1 MYFMNFLIK
10 NGAFLDTETGTWIH
24 SNLAII
30 GGKIA
35 ETPLPHKSKNYR
47 IIDAKDCL
55 ITPGLIDYHT
65 HYYEGGSENGV
76 NPDATSFCTGITT
89 AVDAG
94 TTGAGGYELYYKT
107 IISMSDVRILNCLL
121 VASGGQ
127 SNNRNPENL
136 DPKYFD
142 EEKITSLFEKYGHN
156 LVGLKTR
163 LSKNILSAKMAR
175 ISLKKTIEI
184 ADRIGTRVVV
194 HVTDS
199 PIPLDELASYLRP
212 GDVICHIFHGKGKH
226 TCLDKDGHVLKGLW
240 EARRRGVLFDAC
252 NGRSNFDLVVAQNA
266 VQEGFVPDI
275 ISSDNNASSW
285 FLQPLHSL
293 PRILSKYVDFG
304 MSLESVLLTATKK
317 PAHLIGHPE
326 LGTLKVGT
334 PADLVIFKDKRKQVP
349 YEDCNGHTFIGH
361 HVLVP
366 QMTFKD
372 GRCVYC
378 QADFQ

>member
-1 MYFMNFLIK
+1 MNFLIK
-10 NGAFLDTETGTWIH
+10 NGTFLDTETDTWIH

-127 SNNRNPENL
+127 SNNRYPENL

-142 EEKITSLFEKYGHN
+142 EEKIMSLFKRYGHN

-163 LSKNILSAKMAR
+163 LSKIF
-175 ISLKKTIEI
+175 SLQE
-184 ADRIGTRVVV
+184 
-194 HVTDS
+194 
-199 PIPLDELASYLRP
+199 
-212 GDVICHIFHGKGKH
+212 
-226 TCLDKDGHVLKGLW
+226 W
-240 EARRRGVLFDAC
+240 
-252 NGRSNFDLVVAQNA
+252 LV
-266 VQEGFVPDI
+266 FP
-275 ISSDNNASSW
+275 
-285 FLQPLHSL
+285 
-293 PRILSKYVDFG
+293 
-304 MSLESVLLTATKK
+304 
-317 PAHLIGHPE
+317 
-326 LGTLKVGT
+326 
-334 PADLVIFKDKRKQVP
+334 
-349 YEDCNGHTFIGH
+349 
-361 HVLVP
+361 
-366 QMTFKD
+366 
-372 GRCVYC
+372 
-378 QADFQ
+378 